1 MMLHDAMRDLVR
13 KGGRTAI
20 TKRSL
25 ADILDSEGCFDRC
38 PSLLDA
44 AGKMVSGGFVMEL
57 FRKSA
62 PESPRMYLKSELKL
76 RMAMGKD
83 GGLRQALIDCSVRSV
98 SFAWGLRDPVK
109 VPFEP
114 DFRYCD
120 GIFHSLLFP
129 FVMIF
134 VFAGAGGTIIYQLFI
149 RPDTDWNAVLVLTMF
164 LTAIVPVLTA
174 AREQSPEDCR

>member
-1 MMLHDAMRDLVR
+1 MLHDAMRDLVR

-44 AGKMVSGGFVMEL
+44 VEKMVSGGFVMEL

-98 SFAWGLRDPVK
+98 SFAWGLRDSAE

-114 DFRYCD
+114 GFRYCG
-120 GIFHSLLFP
+120 GIYHSLLFP
-129 FVMIF
+129 FVMIS
-134 VFAGAGGTIIYQLFI
+134 VSVSCGAVILYQLFI
-149 RPDTDWNAVLVLTMF
+149 SPDTDWNAVLVLTMF
-164 LTAIVPVLTA
+164 LTAIVLVVTA
-174 AREQSPEDCR
+174 AREQSSKNGR

>member
-44 AGKMVSGGFVMEL
+44 VEKMVSGGFVMEL

-98 SFAWGLRDPVK
+98 SFAWGAQGPGQSA
-109 VPFEP
+109 
-114 DFRYCD
+114 FR
-120 GIFHSLLFP
+120 
-129 FVMIF
+129 
-134 VFAGAGGTIIYQLFI
+134 A
-149 RPDTDWNAVLVLTMF
+149 
-164 LTAIVPVLTA
+164 
-174 AREQSPEDCR
+174 